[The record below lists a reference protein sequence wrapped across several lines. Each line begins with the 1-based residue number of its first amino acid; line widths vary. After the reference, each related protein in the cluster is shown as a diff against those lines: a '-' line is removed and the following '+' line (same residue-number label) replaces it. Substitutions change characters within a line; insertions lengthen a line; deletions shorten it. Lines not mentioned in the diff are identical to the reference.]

1 MAPADAMGKEQEL
14 FRAAKTGDLR
24 TLERL
29 LGQQSKRASVMGRL
43 VINTCSDYGAVTD
56 NTLS

>member
-1 MAPADAMGKEQEL
+1 MGREQEL

>member
-1 MAPADAMGKEQEL
+1 MGREQEL

-29 LGQQSKRASVMGRL
+29 LGQHDARERLVMGRL